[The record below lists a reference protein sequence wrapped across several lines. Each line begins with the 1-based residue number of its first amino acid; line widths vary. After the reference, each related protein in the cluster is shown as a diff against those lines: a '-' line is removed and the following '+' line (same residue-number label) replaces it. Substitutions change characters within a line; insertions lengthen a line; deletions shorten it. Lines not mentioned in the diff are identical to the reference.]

1 MQKIT
6 FHARLQPKFAIP
18 RGWYVGIRWHVICSM
33 DDVNFIHREEL
44 SMKRTMQQGF
54 TLIELMIVVAIIGI
68 LAAIAIPQY
77 GDYTSRTRAAGT
89 VAEIASLRTAVA
101 MCVAETGKIAG
112 CTAGTN
118 GIPADNQFV
127 ATKNT
132 LNVKVENGVISGESG
147 ATDTTGNNLSFTL
160 TPAQDENASNMTWT
174 MTGGICNAK
183 RGLKSGQGGC
193 A

>member
-1 MQKIT
+1 
-6 FHARLQPKFAIP
+6 
-18 RGWYVGIRWHVICSM
+18 
-33 DDVNFIHREEL
+33 
-44 SMKRTMQQGF
+44 MKRTMQQGF

-118 GIPADNQFV
+118 GIPANDKFQK
-127 ATKNT
+127 TKNT
-132 LNVKVENGVISGESG
+132 LEVAVIDGVISGKSG
-147 ATDTTGNNLSFTL
+147 ATDTAGKDLDFKL
-160 TPAQDENASNMTWT
+160 TPTQNADASNMEWK
-174 MTGGICNAK
+174 MTGTICDAK
-183 RGLKSGQGGC
+183 RGLKPGQGGC

>member
-1 MQKIT
+1 
-6 FHARLQPKFAIP
+6 
-18 RGWYVGIRWHVICSM
+18 
-33 DDVNFIHREEL
+33 
-44 SMKRTMQQGF
+44 MKRTMQQGF

-112 CTAGTN
+112 CSAGDN
-118 GIPADNQFV
+118 GIPANDKFK

-132 LNVKVENGVISGESG
+132 LEVAVADGVISGKSG
-147 ATDTTGNNLSFTL
+147 ATDTTGTNLEFTL
-160 TPAQDENASNMTWT
+160 TPTQDADASNMTWT
-174 MTGGICNAK
+174 MTGTICDPK
-183 RGLKSGQGGC
+183 RGLKPGQGGC
-193 A
+193 TP